1 MRRLPASRAD
11 AAVARPRSACAA
23 AAALC
28 VIAGL
33 ALIPAR
39 SLAASPPQ
47 LAVRTAILIEEHSGQ
62 RLDGVNPDAKVPIA
76 STTKLMTAL
85 LTLEHVRRLGRLFAQ
100 NNYYPAAVDS
110 QIGLVPGEQM
120 SVHDLLLAML
130 LPSADDAAEDL
141 AFNVGRGS
149 VGFFVGM
156 MNARARQLG
165 LVHTHYSTPIGLD
178 APGNYSSASD
188 LVKLASFLLTRHP
201 FFAHAVSLPGAVLH
215 TGNHTRVVTNRND
228 LVARFPWINGVK
240 TGHTLDAGYVLVAS
254 ATRGRLSLV
263 SAVLGTSSA
272 SSRDANTLALL
283 GYGFG
288 NFRMA
293 SPVLAGTVLAQST
306 VRDRPGVHAN
316 VIAASTFT
324 RVVPRKTR
332 LTTRVEVSPQL
343 TGPLKRHAVVGRV
356 LVRADGR
363 TIASIPL
370 LLAQA
375 LPAVSPLTIAARF
388 FTRPSTLVL
397 LVVLLG
403 VVMGLAGV
411 WRWRLRG
418 RDAARPEA
426 A

>member
-1 MRRLPASRAD
+1 M
-11 AAVARPRSACAA
+11 A

-28 VIAGL
+28 VITGL
-33 ALIPAR
+33 ALVPGR

-47 LAVRTAILIEEHSGQ
+47 LAVRSAILIEEHSGQ
-62 RLDGVNPDAKVPIA
+62 RLYGVNPNEQMAIA

-85 LTLEHVRRLGRLFAQ
+85 LTLEHVRRLGRLFTQ
-100 NNYYPAAVDS
+100 NNYYAAAVDS

-149 VGFFVGM
+149 VGFFIGM
-156 MNARARQLG
+156 MNVRARQLG

-178 APGNYSSASD
+178 TPGNYSSASD
-188 LVKLASFLLTRHP
+188 LVKLASFLRTRHP
-201 FFAHAVSLPGAVLH
+201 FFARAVSLPGAVLH
-215 TGNHTRVVTNRND
+215 TGSHTRVVNNRND

-254 ATRGRLSLV
+254 ATRGRMSLV
-263 SAVLGTSSA
+263 SAVLGTSSP
-272 SSRDANTLALL
+272 SSRDATTLALL
-283 GYGFG
+283 GYGFA

-293 SPVLAGTVLAQST
+293 SPVLAGTVLARPT
-306 VRDRPGVHAN
+306 VRDRPGVHAD

-324 RVVPRKTR
+324 RVLARTTR
-332 LTTRVEVSPQL
+332 LTTRVEVSRQL
-343 TGPLKRHAVVGRV
+343 TGPVKRHAVVGRV
-356 LVRADGR
+356 LVLAGGR
-363 TIASIPL
+363 TLASIPL
-370 LLAQA
+370 LLAHA
-375 LPAVSPLTIAARF
+375 LPAVSPLTLAARF

-397 LVVLLG
+397 LAVLLG
-403 VVMGLAGV
+403 AVMGLAGV

-418 RDAARPEA
+418 RGAARPEA